1 MRRAVWLAA
10 VLAALCLFTAC
21 SPATAEELLRA
32 PQLSS
37 RLGVVQKALNDYLG
51 EAAQLKYPR
60 EGDTSSP
67 FLFGDLDGDGT
78 EEAVVLYQSS
88 AQGLNVRLA
97 VLEQREGNWF
107 VTQELEGPTT
117 EVAGI
122 SQAALRGYGHDLV
135 VVYAA
140 PTSDAE
146 NYLAVYSYQ
155 DKTIREEFVLPC
167 SQYLVQDVTGSG
179 SQDLVL
185 ARRRGEGLVLTLF
198 TSRDG
203 ELVNTQDLAL
213 DPRFYSCEQ
222 LLYSASPHGHY
233 IVMDGTDQSGY
244 TISDLVCYDQ
254 ESGQLRRAVEGESL
268 AARTARLKPGLYS
281 CDINGDGTVEIPV
294 VEQEITTEDSAR
306 RLSLITWRDFTRASS
321 TVVQFGVLDME
332 YGFFLR
338 LPVAWMGDVTVSD
351 GPALDGWQVTSAD
364 GSLWYL
370 RVLVCSREG
379 AIPGAAREYS
389 QICLLGQNRLLVQ
402 ENESYLPEGWTAEGL
417 YIL

>member
-1 MRRAVWLAA
+1 MRRAGWLAA

-21 SPATAEELLRA
+21 SPATAEDLLRA

-67 FLFGDLDGDGT
+67 SLFSDLNGDGT

-97 VLEQREGNWF
+97 VLEQQGSGWT

-122 SQAALRGYGHDLV
+122 SQAALRGEGHDLV

-140 PTSDAE
+140 PASDAE

-155 DKTIREEFVLPC
+155 DGAIQEEFLLPC
-167 SQYLVQDVTGSG
+167 SGYLVQDVTGSG
-179 SQDLVL
+179 TQDLVL

-203 ELVNTQDLAL
+203 ELQPSQDLAL
-213 DPRFYSCEQ
+213 DTRFFSCDQ
-222 LLYSASPHGHY
+222 LLYSASSSGHY
-233 IVMDGTDQSGY
+233 IVVDGTDQSGY

-254 ESGQLRRAVEGESL
+254 KSGQLRRAVEGENL
-268 AARTARLKPGLYS
+268 AARTARLKPGLFS
-281 CDINGDGTVEIPV
+281 CAINGAGPVEIPV
-294 VEQEITTEDSAR
+294 VEQEITAEDSAR

-338 LPVAWMGDVTVSD
+338 LPVAWMEDIAVSD
-351 GPALDGWQVTSAD
+351 GPAADGWQVTSAD
-364 GSLWYL
+364 GSRWYL

-379 AIPGAAREYS
+379 AIPGSARENS
-389 QICLLGQNRLLVQ
+389 QICLLRQNRKQVQ
-402 ENESYLPEGWTAEGL
+402 DNESYLPAGWTAEGL